1 MAQKNRP
8 GSTNRVRIIGG
19 QWRGRLIR
27 FPDAQGLR
35 PTSDRVRET
44 LFNWLQFDLHGCR
57 VLDLF
62 AGSGALGFEAASRG
76 AAEVVM
82 IEQTSRVAAQLQ
94 QSVEELQAEQVRI
107 VRGDGVGY
115 LADSQDK
122 AFDVVFLDPPFNKDL
137 LAPALSAL
145 HDGQL
150 LNPGALIYIEMPVRE
165 PLPDLPEG
173 WVMQRVK
180 EAGDVRYGLINCP

>member
-1 MAQKNRP
+1 MAQKKRP

-35 PTSDRVRET
+35 PSSDRVRET
-44 LFNWLQFDLHGCR
+44 LFNWLQFDLHGRR

-82 IEQTSRVAAQLQ
+82 LEQSPRVAAQLE
-94 QSVEELQAEQVRI
+94 QSAEELQAKRVRI
-107 VRGDGVGY
+107 VRGDGPGY
-115 LADSQDK
+115 LIDSHDEV
-122 AFDVVFLDPPFNKDL
+122 FDVVFLDPPFNKNL
-137 LAPALSAL
+137 LVPALAAL
-145 HDGQL
+145 HDRQRVSS
-150 LNPGALIYIEMPVRE
+150 GAYIYIEMPVHE
-165 PLPDLPEG
+165 PVPELPEG
-173 WVMQRVK
+173 WALQRVK
-180 EAGDVRYGLINCP
+180 EAGDVRYGLIYCP

>member
-1 MAQKNRP
+1 MAQKKRP

-27 FPDAQGLR
+27 FPDAHGLR

-44 LFNWLQFDLHGCR
+44 LFNWLQFDLHGRR

-76 AAEVVM
+76 AAQVIM
-82 IEQTSRVAAQLQ
+82 LEQSPRVAAQLE
-94 QSVEELQAEQVRI
+94 QSAQELQAEQVQI
-107 VRGDGVGY
+107 VRGDGHGY
-115 LADSQDK
+115 LAVNHAQP
-122 AFDVVFLDPPFNKDL
+122 FDVVFLDPPFNKDL
-137 LAPALSAL
+137 LVPALATL
-145 HDGQL
+145 HDRKL
-150 LNPGALIYIEMPVRE
+150 LSPGAYIYIEMPVHE
-165 PLPDLPEG
+165 PVPELPEG
-173 WVMQRVK
+173 WTLERVK